1 MSDIKKI
8 LEFVKPYQ
16 KVAFVTLFLMI
27 IRVFMDLAIPR
38 MVQMIIDQG
47 VVHQNQGLIVRL
59 SLAMLGITVLSTIAA
74 IGNNNL
80 SVQVGEG
87 VAKDIREALFLK
99 LQTLSFGNL
108 DQLRTGELMVRLTSD
123 ISAVQR
129 LVQISLLTGARAPL
143 LLIGSLALMFS
154 TKMSLAVSLMPVL
167 ILTSLVVAFY
177 ILKTEPMFLFVQQV
191 LDKLNLVLEENISGI
206 RLVKAFV
213 RSDYE
218 KKRFNQTNREFTE
231 SSIRVLQFI
240 AGMSPVLTLCVNIGM
255 VLVVWAGGIQ
265 AIRGELTIGEIVAFT
280 NYLMTSI
287 VPLTMMTMFANVW
300 AAGEA
305 SAHRIQPILD
315 STPEVAEAEEALP
328 LPDHIKG
335 RIQFKKVHFHYNN
348 ACHQPILT
356 DISLTIDP
364 GKTLAILGATGSGK
378 STLIHMIPRFYDP
391 VSGRITMD
399 GLDLRSISQKALL
412 NHIGMVPQQTILFA
426 GSVRDNICYGR
437 PEAALSDVIQ
447 AAKIAQIHSFIQE
460 LPNGYDSH
468 IAQQG
473 INLSGG
479 QKQRIA
485 IARALMVK
493 PDILILDDA
502 TSSVDIQTENRI
514 QEGIRIALPLAT
526 IIIVAQR
533 ISTVLRAD
541 KIVVLDKGVIAAEGS
556 HAQLMQSSQIY
567 QEIYQSQLGNGN
579 HNSLG
584 NNLVEEVHS

>member
-8 LEFVKPYQ
+8 LNLSSRTERLPLLPV
-16 KVAFVTLFLMI
+16 LMI
-27 IRVFMDLAIPR
+27 IRVFMDLAIPDGPDDHR
-38 MVQMIIDQG
+38 SGCDASKPGAV
-47 VVHQNQGLIVRL
+47 LRL
-59 SLAMLGITVLSTIAA
+59 SLAMLGITVLSTLAA

-87 VAKDIREALFLK
+87 VARDIREALFLK
-99 LQTLSFGNL
+99 LKTLSFGNL
-108 DQLRTGELMVRLTSD
+108 DQLRTGEMMVRLTSD

-129 LVQISLLTGARAPL
+129 LVQISLRIGARAPL

-177 ILKTEPMFLFVQQV
+177 ILRTEPMFLFVQQV

-218 KKRFNQTNREFTE
+218 KKRFYQINREFTE

-255 VLVVWAGGIQ
+255 VLVVWIGGIQ
-265 AIRGELTIGEIVAFT
+265 AVRGELTIGRNCRF
-280 NYLMTSI
+280 YQLLMKSCAI
-287 VPLTMMTMFANVW
+287 DMMTMFANVW

-315 STPEVAEAEEALP
+315 SIPEVAEAEEALS

-335 RIQFKKVHFHYNN
+335 RILFEKVHFHYNN

-391 VSGRITMD
+391 VSGRITLD
-399 GLDLRSISQKALL
+399 GLALRSYPRRHFY
-412 NHIGMVPQQTILFA
+412 HIGIVPQQTNRLP
-426 GSVRDNICYGR
+426 VR
-437 PEAALSDVIQ
+437 
-447 AAKIAQIHSFIQE
+447 
-460 LPNGYDSH
+460 
-468 IAQQG
+468 
-473 INLSGG
+473 
-479 QKQRIA
+479 
-485 IARALMVK
+485 
-493 PDILILDDA
+493 
-502 TSSVDIQTENRI
+502 
-514 QEGIRIALPLAT
+514 
-526 IIIVAQR
+526 
-533 ISTVLRAD
+533 
-541 KIVVLDKGVIAAEGS
+541 
-556 HAQLMQSSQIY
+556 
-567 QEIYQSQLGNGN
+567 
-579 HNSLG
+579 
-584 NNLVEEVHS
+584 